1 MVDKNNIIKNI
12 TSEKADTSMEIA
24 QNLKD
29 SIQVEV
35 EVSSETIHYTLK
47 KAGMKAIIT
56 PQKTASPTKIFINIW
71 NLLYNMN
78 TEL

>member
-35 EVSSETIHYTLK
+35 SSETIHYILK

-78 TEL
+78 TGL